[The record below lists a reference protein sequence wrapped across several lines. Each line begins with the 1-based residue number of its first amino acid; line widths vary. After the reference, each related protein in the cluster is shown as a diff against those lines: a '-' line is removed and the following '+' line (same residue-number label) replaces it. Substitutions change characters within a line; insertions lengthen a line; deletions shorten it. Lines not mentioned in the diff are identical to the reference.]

1 MDKSEKNAHNLSR
14 RKFLQTTGTG
24 VVGTTLL
31 AGIVPALGKDL
42 QGDEDPQVAHN
53 GREVLELTINGEPIR
68 LLIAPQTTLAELLR
82 DRLGLTGTKITCN
95 RGQCGACTVL
105 LNGEAVYSC
114 HILALD
120 AAGGQVVTVEG
131 LLSGEKLHPLQQ
143 AFAEHDGMQCGFC
156 TTGQIMAAHALLLHN
171 PHPTR
176 DEVLEGMSGNLCRC
190 AAYPK
195 IIESVMAAS
204 GSGGES

>member
-1 MDKSEKNAHNLSR
+1 MDKSEPNAHNLSR

-31 AGIVPALGKDL
+31 AGIAPALAKSP
-42 QGDEDPQVAHN
+42 EEAEAEAEAH
-53 GREVLELTINGEPIR
+53 GGSELLELTVNGVPRR

-82 DRLGLTGTKITCN
+82 DRLGLIGTKITCN

-114 HILALD
+114 HMLALD
-120 AAGGQVVTVEG
+120 AEGGDVVTVEG
-131 LLSGEKLHPLQQ
+131 LLNGEKLHPLQQ
-143 AFAEHDGMQCGFC
+143 AFVEKDGMQCGFC
-156 TTGQIMAAHALLLHN
+156 TPGQIMAAHALLLHN

-176 DEVLEGMSGNLCRC
+176 DQVLEGMSGNLCRC
-190 AAYPK
+190 AAYPN
-195 IIESVMAAS
+195 IIDSVLAAT
-204 GSGGES
+204 GTGGAS

>member
-1 MDKSEKNAHNLSR
+1 MNKSDKEPQNLSR
-14 RKFLQTTGTG
+14 RKFLKTTGTG

-31 AGIVPALGKDL
+31 AGIAPALGGKSKDT
-42 QGDEDPQVAHN
+42 EPPSEAHS
-53 GREVLELTINGEPIR
+53 GSEVLELTVNGEHHR
-68 LLIAPQTTLAELLR
+68 LLIAPQTTLAQLLR

-105 LNGEAVYSC
+105 LNGQAVYSC

-120 AAGGQVVTVEG
+120 AAGGEVVTVEG
-131 LLSGEKLHPLQQ
+131 LLKGEELHPLQK

-156 TTGQIMAAHALLLHN
+156 TPGQIMAAHALLLNN

-176 DEVLEGMSGNLCRC
+176 EEMLEGMSGNLCRC
-190 AAYPK
+190 SAYPK
-195 IIESVMAAS
+195 IIDSVIAAS
-204 GSGGES
+204 EGGQS

>member
-1 MDKSEKNAHNLSR
+1 MDKSEKDAHNLSR

-31 AGIVPALGKDL
+31 AGIAPALGKKSK
-42 QGDEDPQVAHN
+42 GNEDSPEAHS
-53 GREVLELTINGEPIR
+53 GREVLELSVNGEPR
-68 LLIAPQTTLAELLR
+68 RMLIAPRTTLAEVLR

-120 AAGGQVVTVEG
+120 AMGGEVVTVEG
-131 LLSGEKLHPLQQ
+131 LLNGEKLHPLQQ
-143 AFAEHDGMQCGFC
+143 AFVERDGMQCGFC
-156 TTGQIMAAHALLLHN
+156 TPGQIMAAHALLLHN

-204 GSGGES
+204 SAGGES